1 MDMLRDL
8 LLFLIIIAG
17 GSYGLW
23 LMRGLDGLVRR
34 TGGSYGLWLMRGLDG
49 LVRRKR
55 EESR

>member
-34 TGGSYGLWLMRGLDG
+34 
-49 LVRRKR
+49 KR

>member
-1 MDMLRDL
+1 MLQIRKRVMDMLRDL

-34 TGGSYGLWLMRGLDG
+34 
-49 LVRRKR
+49 KR